1 MFDASMPA
9 RRVPGSALPVGA
21 PGWTPETVEA
31 ELIEAAR
38 WLYHAGGRA
47 GPLGF
52 VGSRL
57 HDAPLSLHEHI
68 EAFGGPPERADLDDE
83 KEEEHEAE
91 RLHYR
96 MLPAARLD
104 QLDAAL
110 RWPARYVAPRHPDA
124 ARALQAWI
132 AAQAARRGFAPICR
146 ERGLNRTLAYRWKDR
161 ALSLIAVGLTIS
173 RVPPR

>member
-1 MFDASMPA
+1 MFDAGTPA
-9 RRVPGSALPVGA
+9 RRAPGSALPVGA
-21 PGWTPETVEA
+21 PGWTPDAVEA

-47 GPLGF
+47 GPMGF

-83 KEEEHEAE
+83 AEQERQRE

-96 MLPAARLD
+96 LMSAERVD
-104 QLDAAL
+104 QLEAAL
-110 RWPARYVAPRHPDA
+110 RWPARYVAPRQPDA

-132 AAQAARRGFAPICR
+132 AAKAARRGFAPVCR
-146 ERGLNRTLAYRWKDR
+146 SRGLNRTLAYRWKDR
-161 ALSLIAVGLTIS
+161 ALTIISVGLTVS